1 MDTQKKAILKDI
13 KNDLLNDER
22 VLKQRILDRT
32 KDRRNIS
39 TKDYWETG
47 YEILQSLAEQHVFY
61 VLDKYIENN
70 DLKRAC
76 QYFAYSFTDYHG
88 FDVPNEEEVKDEIE
102 FARSV
107 LPILMQIK
115 ARRTILDVYTDYMR
129 KDIKDLEHI
138 IDIKREL
145 WDISKKLKKNNKE

>member
-47 YEILQSLAEQHVFY
+47 YEIQSR
-61 VLDKYIENN
+61 I
-70 DLKRAC
+70 C
-76 QYFAYSFTDYHG
+76 
-88 FDVPNEEEVKDEIE
+88 
-102 FARSV
+102 
-107 LPILMQIK
+107 
-115 ARRTILDVYTDYMR
+115 
-129 KDIKDLEHI
+129 
-138 IDIKREL
+138 ID
-145 WDISKKLKKNNKE
+145 